1 MSDKAQRR
9 TAAEQYGLIMDCR
22 SSGMSDHQWCV
33 AHDINRNRN
42 FTAYLFKKDS
52 ALNCHYE

>member
-9 TAAEQYGLIMDCR
+9 TAAEQYGLIMECR
-22 SSGMSDHQWCV
+22 SSGMSDHQWC